1 MGSAIR
7 RASLSAAVS
16 WMVRRFLR
24 ANLESAVLPSRA
36 NSRRVHG
43 SAFLRKRERLG
54 GRFFTGLAIGIDPL
68 DHLRDIMF
76 KFKAGANDESGQSEL
91 ARNKGRIMLST
102 CR

>member
-7 RASLSAAVS
+7 RASLSATVS

-54 GRFFTGLAIGIDPL
+54 GRFFTGLVIGIDPL

-76 KFKAGANDESGQSEL
+76 KFKAVVCLEQKSEEL
-91 ARNKGRIMLST
+91 PFGPD
-102 CR
+102 